1 MFNKPIKIILLIFFF
16 LGGALFLKFFSIN
29 EKKVVEK
36 KAPVLTDEETE
47 LFSKMWETLYFD
59 ANFGYALLGS
69 KPVNIQEWN
78 KDPLSLCPKGL
89 GFFLDGRTKE
99 LWERFS
105 KSHPS
110 EHYVLLFKEYTS
122 KISELEQELYGEVI
136 LINKAQVKR
145 CYEQNKD
152 LFTKYFSFPDFSA
165 ETIVTQILE
174 SRNHELIGIIL
185 GFGPYNSRDFQ
196 RSYDLRAY
204 YKKEHY
210 FPGQLFLNK
219 EDLSFLK
226 RSVDEPLINRIHLL
240 PQEVAL
246 ELQERTITD
255 YEFLDTFAQNP
266 LSPISLP
273 CFRTVKK
280 HPETIALMETYQA
293 EQKKIVQFGF
303 SKPLLDSILHIYFN
317 GVPHE

>member
-1 MFNKPIKIILLIFFF
+1 MFNKIIKILLMFFF
-16 LGGALFLKFFSIN
+16 LGGVLFLKFFPIN
-29 EKKVVEK
+29 KGKIIEKKI
-36 KAPVLTDEETE
+36 PLLTNEETE
-47 LFSKMWETLYFD
+47 LFSKMWEMLYFD

-78 KDPLSLCPKGL
+78 KDPLSLSPKGL
-89 GFFLDGRTKE
+89 GFFLEGRTKE

-105 KSHPS
+105 RAHPS
-110 EHYVLLFKEYTS
+110 EYYVLLFTE
-122 KISELEQELYGEVI
+122 ISFPEKSNSPQQVYGEVI
-136 LINKAQVKR
+136 LINKAQVKH
-145 CYEQNKD
+145 CFEQNKD
-152 LFTKYFSFPDFSA
+152 LFTKYFSFSDFSA
-165 ETIVTQILE
+165 ETIVTQVLE

-226 RSVDEPLINRIHLL
+226 RSGDEPLINCIDLS

-246 ELQERTITD
+246 ELQERAISD

-273 CFRTVKK
+273 CFRTVKQ
-280 HPETIALMETYQA
+280 HPETIALMETYQT

-303 SKPLLDSILHIYFN
+303 SKPLLDSILHVYFN